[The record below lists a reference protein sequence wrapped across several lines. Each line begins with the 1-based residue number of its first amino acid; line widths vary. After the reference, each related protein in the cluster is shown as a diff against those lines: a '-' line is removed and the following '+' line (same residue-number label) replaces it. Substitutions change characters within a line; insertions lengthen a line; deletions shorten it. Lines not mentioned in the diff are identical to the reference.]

1 MVGLPSES
9 TEALHDKQWIT
20 DAENDLYSQSSRQI
34 LQYDESNGVTSNCE
48 QEGWEF
54 FAWSMKRWWH
64 IYLFILFIG
73 FVIGI
78 LSLISTIY
86 CCWKYKKHKFIN
98 HIITEYDQQPKE
110 QNDKITIVYHKNG
123 RNLQYN
129 EINQK
134 RRKRSQN
141 QKIPTYKHP
150 NNRNYR
156 PQMHHSLSATRQ
168 RLKKPN
174 LNKIRRKT
182 LPPRPVNI
190 DDAYNANNN
199 LSRAP
204 EEDCLLNRMRSNSDP
219 FQPHKSKQFGPKQHV
234 RVNKHK
240 SIGNI
245 HQSVRV
251 NNCRSRSPWKEVKEQ
266 HQLKDNLVVPRPM
279 YRKGHSS
286 KSRRNKRKKR
296 SRKRSKSPMA
306 NQQNSKGRTV
316 IHHAPHMSITDDLPQ
331 LPPSEPASTPKRSMV
346 LNLDEQ
352 KANVL
357 DDTTGNDNVK
367 EVEVSMIIHE
377 GIACDDDQKQ
387 HRYIESLTNI
397 NAEGLV
403 VGISDILA
411 DAQRSNEEESSSYTL
426 KSGDNLMT
434 GQSAEIE
441 KKADVEIAISDKKG
455 NLLVPTNSCIRYK
468 VPHTKTKG
476 QWM

>member
-1 MVGLPSES
+1 
-9 TEALHDKQWIT
+9 
-20 DAENDLYSQSSRQI
+20 
-34 LQYDESNGVTSNCE
+34 
-48 QEGWEF
+48 
-54 FAWSMKRWWH
+54 MKRWWH
-64 IYLFILFIG
+64 IYLFVLFIG
-73 FVIGI
+73 FIIGI
-78 LSLISTIY
+78 LSLVLTIY
-86 CCWKYKKHKFIN
+86 CCWKYKKHKFTN
-98 HIITEYDQQPKE
+98 HIIAEYDQQPKE
-110 QNDKITIVYHKNG
+110 QNDKINIVHHKNG
-123 RNLQYN
+123 RNIQYN

-134 RRKRSQN
+134 RRKRSKN
-141 QKIPTYKHP
+141 KEIPTYKHS

-156 PQMHHSLSATRQ
+156 PQMHHSLSAKRQ

-190 DDAYNANNN
+190 DPSDNENNQ
-199 LSRAP
+199 LSRSP

-219 FQPHKSKQFGPKQHV
+219 FKPHKSKQLGPKQHI

-251 NNCRSRSPWKEVKEQ
+251 NKCRSRSPWKEVKEQ

-286 KSRRNKRKKR
+286 KSRRSKHKKR
-296 SRKRSKSPMA
+296 SRKRSKSPMT
-306 NQQNSKGRTV
+306 NQQNVKDRRV
-316 IHHAPHMSITDDLPQ
+316 IHHAPNMSITDDLPQ
-331 LPPSEPASTPKRSMV
+331 LPPSEPASTPKKSMV
-346 LNLDEQ
+346 FNMDEL
-352 KANVL
+352 KDNEL
-357 DDTTGNDNVK
+357 HTTNSNDNVK

-403 VGISDILA
+403 VGISDILV

-434 GQSAEIE
+434 GQKQNAEMHN
-441 KKADVEIAISDKKG
+441 KGDVEIAIADKKG
-455 NLLVPTNSCIRYK
+455 NLLVPTNGSIRYK
-468 VPHTKTKG
+468 VPNEKTKG
-476 QWM
+476 GWM